1 MRSKAKIHLDVLIS
15 REEGGYI
22 AHCLQLDL
30 VATGETLEDAK
41 QNLLDVVQVQINYAF
56 QHDNLEYLFK
66 PAPGE
71 TWRKFFALKSK
82 REAELFEQILIESD
96 DIAFPDMEF
105 QERCYT

>member
-30 VATGETLEDAK
+30 VATGETLEDTK

-71 TWRKFFALKSK
+71 TWRRFFVPMASGSDYRANRHEGE
-82 REAELFEQILIESD
+82 REVL
-96 DIAFPDMEF
+96 
-105 QERCYT
+105 RCQ